1 MKKFLIIIFL
11 FLSSLAFSNQLREN
25 MDISNMPLADVV
37 AILSSESGK
46 NIITSQEA
54 KNVIIDAYFEKGEDI
69 DTVLYVLADAY
80 NLSLDKNNGTT
91 IFSLKSE
98 NKQNNSKLIIRV
110 VNSENNEALENV
122 KIQFRNFN
130 NLQTLSNKEG
140 FFIIDHIPKNI
151 YLVKFSK
158 DGFIS
163 KGEIINIDKSILSM
177 NIILEPINK
186 EKFSK
191 EIRKNSLGALSFYE
205 INGKIIYTENFTLY
219 NLMSNEMKKILLENF
234 GENIKVSVV
243 EKSNKIVVSAERD
256 ILENAKKIINELDKN
271 PKQVRIT
278 SEILDISNNLFEE
291 LGFNWIYNQNA
302 YEKDRTNTLSA
313 NVLTTASSVASG
325 SVYGSSFS
333 ILRQFS
339 SKKDVLNVGL
349 NLLEATND
357 LIISSIP
364 TLTISSGEEGEFKVT
379 EEVVVGERRERNLR
393 ETNKDRKSDTIG
405 NNENK
410 NKNKSYR
417 HYGYV
422 SEPVFKEAG
431 LILKVKPLVKENDEI
446 IMDISIELSNFKFK
460 KNLLNVGE
468 VNSGTFNSEGG
479 SKVGRSLSTKVKV
492 RNGDTI
498 LLGGLKKS
506 IKQNLESKIPI
517 LGDIPLINFFFKNMS
532 KRDENSDMYIK
543 LKVEIEE

>member
-91 IFSLKSE
+91 ILSLKSE
-98 NKQNNSKLIIRV
+98 NKQNNSKLIIKII
-110 VNSENNEALENV
+110 NSENNEALENV

-130 NLQTLSNKEG
+130 NLQSLSNKEG

-177 NIILEPINK
+177 NIVLEPINK

-234 GENIKVSVV
+234 AENIKVSVV

-313 NVLTTASSVASG
+313 NVFTTASSVASG

-405 NNENK
+405 NDE

-417 HYGYV
+417 YYGYV

>member
-405 NNENK
+405 NDE

>member
-91 IFSLKSE
+91 ILSLKSE
-98 NKQNNSKLIIRV
+98 NKQNNSKLIIKII
-110 VNSENNEALENV
+110 NSENNEALENV

-130 NLQTLSNKEG
+130 NLQNLSNKEG

-177 NIILEPINK
+177 NIVLEPINK

-234 GENIKVSVV
+234 AENIKVSVV

-405 NNENK
+405 NDE